1 MHAHNGILFS
11 LKNEGIMTHETMWMK
26 LEGVKLSET
35 SQSQKTDTV
44 RIRSLEQSN
53 SETGSGMV
61 VARGWEKGMGSYC

>member
-1 MHAHNGILFS
+1 
-11 LKNEGIMTHETMWMK
+11 MK
-26 LEGVKLSET
+26 LEDIMLSET

-44 RIRSLEQSN
+44 RFRSLEQSN